1 MILQWWRVPLKI
13 YLQVWFSRQLI
24 APTIFLFQ
32 TPRTAGGLLIEN
44 EMTRYCFITSH
55 RLSKEGYRVVFISAD
70 YFFFHWSEWALNIW
84 VQPAIYCD
92 YNKRGARG
100 LLYQPSNFSHNSLI
114 FNFYLLVRPFFLM
127 HFDWIFVGKVE
138 YTPKG
143 LPSYKSF
150 LMLKNTK
157 SGRFECIHNKGW
169 SNKARWNK
177 YSTYEKLPY
186 FQKYN

>member
-44 EMTRYCFITSH
+44 EMTSTALLRHTDCQRKVIE
-55 RLSKEGYRVVFISAD
+55 LSLSVQII
-70 YFFFHWSEWALNIW
+70 FFHWSEWALNIW

-100 LLYQPSNFSHNSLI
+100 LPYQPSNFSHNSLI

-127 HFDWIFVGKVE
+127 HFDWIFVGRIYTKRVTKLQKFPHVE
-138 YTPKG
+138 
-143 LPSYKSF
+143 
-150 LMLKNTK
+150 
-157 SGRFECIHNKGW
+157 E
-169 SNKARWNK
+169 
-177 YSTYEKLPY
+177 YEIRTFWMYP
-186 FQKYN
+186 Q